1 MKLKKFAK
9 KEFVIANLAEGTQS
23 HSRWSK
29 HGVSLVT
36 VLMFMLVATIAA
48 TATYKWITSEGHSSA
63 SRMMQREAYQSAMA
77 GIENARSWMTYNA
90 NDFGALVTQYFQ
102 SGKKAILMTPE
113 LQSSLNNMGQ
123 LFNVWLTGV
132 EVNSNGTYKVQI
144 LSAGEARGGA
154 KHSEEAIFNVV
165 GLYQVNVPK
174 KKTTYSGTIDFDYN
188 YFGGGTKNAGD
199 FHTKS
204 MLING
209 NQTKDGNPA
218 YVEKNL
224 VVTGNFKVSGSQ
236 IVVGENAC
244 IGGYFDANNGVAGSN
259 FYIEGN
265 AKNFIMVSKTYNG
278 TTYNGVSGDVYV
290 GGDIVSANGNQELGG
305 SLYLGGTWHTNLS
318 GYQAGVKKNMCFGP
332 HAYLDLPDL
341 SKVFYADSDV
351 WIANAKAI
359 KNEKSNYDKIHL
371 GRGTG
376 SDIYSPYVYST
387 SDYTKEGSQ
396 GGKYRNYKIA
406 KKCVSGYGGLSCSDW
421 HHYPSEK
428 LSEAYQTDR
437 FYLDSTIKMEYR
449 TDGGQYKNYMWDDG
463 LVHADY
469 GGTTTYNPSYTWTT
483 CTSEAGTSDYSG
495 TIYFPTCTLHSWFK
509 SSGTRHNQVIGT
521 DPNIECGQT
530 VKSNCSSMWVDS
542 AGCDGTSHYVRD
554 PIITGINSFE
564 GFADSGCAKNI
575 KTFNSSIVSSL
586 NSCSSTATEQQLYN
600 GYVVVK
606 VTDAGK
612 TDFSTA
618 LDGKFIIIFSNKPS
632 MQQMPATT
640 KGSYVFV
647 YFKEGAGEILMGD
660 TATHNYFLYSPK
672 NIDKIQKDWTGSVYT
687 AVGTP
692 GSSPSCA
699 TVSDLIGVKNIE
711 SDSNMLKSL
720 AGSAILCDNVSSAS
734 CGGVVSATSSSSAG
748 GGGGSS
754 SSVATTVDTYHIA
767 TAPQL
772 GITLESQ
779 YESRTN
785 APAAANTASF
795 APSILVMPR
804 VIYLPPNPVGKLED
818 YYSVINLNG
827 ASETKN
833 PSKVNCE
840 APAGVSS
847 LETSGKLYSGDA
859 LAAGIHTCTY
869 ASGNGTYANSG
880 NVEFYVVVDGS
891 ASATTP
897 SVKFSTP
904 NAELVSGGAGSGV
917 AVNLTVPEESHGQ
930 FSVDVSVSSLPS
942 GWHLVTGANTALR
955 SGNVYTVTVVPNAT
969 TQKAFDIYAD
979 DGADAG
985 TVTFQL
991 TSPCSGCTIGS
1002 PSVENVVMTGSA
1014 LITRGSLAQYCAAYS
1029 TSCDNENKYATVA
1042 NRPDCNTDVI
1052 WVAANCTGSSTQSPN
1067 NTWKCG
1073 TNETITLRPM
1083 NIPSGCELFIP
1094 SANNSVSAP
1103 QNNESYTLYAS
1114 LKRAPH
1120 TLTIHRK
1127 GASSGD
1133 TKVKVFVSETNSF
1146 SDSPTFTC
1154 SDNECSYSV
1163 YSSQYVKLA
1172 YDLSAPDKFSY
1183 WYSTSANSPSTER
1196 LHTGSFIL
1204 QPISSDNTVLA
1215 QFNAKDLHC
1224 FYEDFH
1230 DLNAFCS
1237 SDVPC
1242 IANCAAAA
1250 SSSCEADVEA
1260 TSRWQLAYNN
1270 SSNAPVISGGSIYNN
1285 GETSALVLSNK
1296 HAGKNG
1302 KMTAMLQTTVL
1313 KSTAPANLGINSGLV
1328 IRSEADASSYLIVN
1342 FLGYGDSYSGTLKA
1356 RLCKSTGKGTGN
1368 STSNC
1373 TLREF
1378 TPSLQITPTSMIKVE
1393 MDVNGESL
1401 TIRATVD
1408 GTEGETSF
1416 TLNGDYALNGEYV
1429 GMKLS
1434 DRYFTLYDIGWSSTS
1449 FLFEGETC
1457 WDVPAVYC
1465 SFKANYLGDQV
1476 PKDSNV
1482 TPWVGASSWFEENGC
1497 EFAYYYSGEDNKS
1510 SMSSN
1515 TGVYDHLLASSIY
1528 KFGAEG
1534 LHGQTNQ
1541 TGETTHNDALVA
1553 VSSCLTTTSL
1563 VGKNSSCGYFQVGT
1577 INQCSMDYSI
1587 LSSTANPVSGQAST
1601 NLTINAPN
1609 TIDGIN
1615 LRESSLDF
1623 TISDLAAN
1631 QTIKVFLEDKNGKLS
1646 LPGYITGNGNSTLNV
1661 NVMSDVALFDPQHV
1675 VAVVM
1680 NGTSNYTVSAIKASC
1695 PYVFGVSNCQ
1705 ATYNGSKWI
1714 VTSTINNP
1722 AGAGSNGC
1730 TVTSDD
1736 NSIDMT
1742 SNKDINCPVDGR
1754 FEIADGGFYTRLNEN
1769 GNNQPKTVKFT
1780 ISAKNKEEQAVTPCV
1795 ATSEAYYPS
1804 QITCDNISIFKGQA
1818 FPPVKF
1824 DISNC
1829 PSGGCN
1835 YTVEYDGDNCTEGSG
1850 VVCSGSGTYD
1860 GTAQGT
1866 FKPNPAPSTSGM
1878 TAGTGSYKYV
1888 VRYLGQTANCPIEVK
1903 EPSPATATCSVTNGV
1918 VSGTITGAEWGE
1930 SVTAVIG
1937 LSDLQGNV
1945 LGTYTVQAG
1954 NTETYEYD
1962 LKTMSL
1968 TPGHTYAVTLTLNG
1982 VGQTCTNPSY
1992 TPPLDG
1998 FTLECPTGYV
2008 YDTGKSLALTGCD
2021 GEPACGEWS
2030 ITPSNDGVSLT
2041 TSTSAVTIANAVPG
2055 TTYTV
2060 SGERG
2065 TESSKLTRSCSI
2077 TFREPFSVRCNSTN
2091 TQDTIGNQSAA
2102 AAGDQI
2108 TITPYD
2114 VKGCYSGCSYDITT
2128 GGNSV
2133 YADPPPTN
2141 TYNDGSIVFTDD
2153 NGYKKT
2159 NYSLTITNGTEDK
2172 TCKFAVTYPG
2182 TCKEIK
2188 WTPTP
2193 NTTPSNTGGG
2203 SWTSKNAGGTW
2214 VAALD
2219 QNNSSTAVKSDCF
2232 DIDMSGYVCSGSYQ
2246 VRMVDCKGETVDWNS
2261 STLTL
2266 LSNNDET
2273 SGNNLP
2279 DPKSTIKIVA
2289 PKECTLSKLY
2299 FDGCVTH
2306 RPVISCADLSGSKVK
2321 GAAVVI
2327 KPTATKCD
2335 NSTKCSYTITGAGT
2349 NINHS
2354 TKNWTSGSNM
2364 EQLAVVNETGEKTYK
2379 LKVANEYDESEEC
2392 EFRINYTE
2400 PTACETVT
2408 WNMTGDNSNSASPSP
2423 KYPWKSC
2430 ATITTNR
2437 ICLGQVEIKAPPACE
2452 NKTGK
2457 WNGVDFQL
2465 QGNGPPTKNFTTNPA
2480 PSSVINLVI
2489 DDCDS
2494 IRSVYMTNCKETGT
2508 LQNNKMTEV
2517 DKLYEIPAGVCVS
2530 LDMNWNNGYWIP
2542 YGGVKLRCS
2551 GDHSIDE
2558 TVTVDSRC
2566 LSDHVHCA
2574 ISYSGDICAVSS
2586 ALYCSVSQ

>member
-1 MKLKKFAK
+1 MIFEMNNKRKA
-9 KEFVIANLAEGTQS
+9 
-23 HSRWSK
+23 
-29 HGVSLVT
+29 GVSLVT

-63 SRMMQREAYQSAMA
+63 SRMMQREAYQSAIA

-113 LQSSLNNMGQ
+113 LQSSLNNKGQ
-123 LFNVWLTGV
+123 QFNVWLTGV
-132 EVNSNGTYKVQI
+132 EVNTNGTYKVQI

-236 IVVGENAC
+236 IVVGGNAC

-278 TTYNGVSGDVYV
+278 TTYSGVSGDVYV
-290 GGDIVSANGNQELGG
+290 GGDIESANGNQELGG

-318 GYQAGVKKNMCFGP
+318 GYQAGVKKNLCFGP
-332 HAYLDLPDL
+332 HAYLDLPSL

-406 KKCVSGYGGLSCSDW
+406 QKCVSGYGGLSCSDW
-421 HHYPSEK
+421 QHYPSEK
-428 LSEAYQTDR
+428 LDGAYQTDR

-449 TDGGQYKNYMWDDG
+449 TDGGEYKNYMWDDG

-483 CTSEAGTSDYSG
+483 CTSEAGTSDYAG

-509 SSGTRHNQVIGT
+509 SSGTRHNQAIGT

-530 VKSNCSSMWVDS
+530 VKSNCSSMWVDGT
-542 AGCDGTSHYVRD
+542 GCDGTSHYVRD
-554 PIITGINSFE
+554 PIITGIGSFE

-606 VTDAGK
+606 VTDGGK

-748 GGGGSS
+748 GGGSS
-754 SSVATTVDTYHIA
+754 SSVATTVDAYHIA

-891 ASATTP
+891 AAATTP

-917 AVNLTVPEESHGQ
+917 AVNLAVPEESHGQ

-979 DGADAG
+979 DGAAAG

-991 TSPCSGCTIGS
+991 TSPCLGCTIGS

-1067 NTWKCG
+1067 NSWKCG

-1285 GETSALVLSNK
+1285 GETPALVLSNK

-1373 TLREF
+1373 TSREF

-1401 TIRATVD
+1401 VVKATVN
-1408 GTEGETSF
+1408 GVEGETSF
-1416 TLNGDYALNGEYV
+1416 TLSGDYGLNGEYV

-1449 FLFEGETC
+1449 FLFEGESC

-1577 INQCSMDYSI
+1577 INQCSMDYGI

-1601 NLTINAPN
+1601 DLTINAPN
-1609 TIDGIN
+1609 TTDGIN

-1661 NVMSDVALFDPQHV
+1661 NVMSDVAPFDPQHV

-1780 ISAKNKEEQAVTPCV
+1780 ISAKNKEA
-1795 ATSEAYYPS
+1795 
-1804 QITCDNISIFKGQA
+1804 K
-1818 FPPVKF
+1818 
-1824 DISNC
+1824 
-1829 PSGGCN
+1829 
-1835 YTVEYDGDNCTEGSG
+1835 
-1850 VVCSGSGTYD
+1850 
-1860 GTAQGT
+1860 
-1866 FKPNPAPSTSGM
+1866 
-1878 TAGTGSYKYV
+1878 
-1888 VRYLGQTANCPIEVK
+1888 
-1903 EPSPATATCSVTNGV
+1903 
-1918 VSGTITGAEWGE
+1918 
-1930 SVTAVIG
+1930 
-1937 LSDLQGNV
+1937 
-1945 LGTYTVQAG
+1945 
-1954 NTETYEYD
+1954 
-1962 LKTMSL
+1962 
-1968 TPGHTYAVTLTLNG
+1968 HT
-1982 VGQTCTNPSY
+1982 
-1992 TPPLDG
+1992 
-1998 FTLECPTGYV
+1998 
-2008 YDTGKSLALTGCD
+2008 
-2021 GEPACGEWS
+2021 
-2030 ITPSNDGVSLT
+2030 
-2041 TSTSAVTIANAVPG
+2041 
-2055 TTYTV
+2055 
-2060 SGERG
+2060 
-2065 TESSKLTRSCSI
+2065 TR
-2077 TFREPFSVRCNSTN
+2077 
-2091 TQDTIGNQSAA
+2091 
-2102 AAGDQI
+2102 
-2108 TITPYD
+2108 
-2114 VKGCYSGCSYDITT
+2114 
-2128 GGNSV
+2128 
-2133 YADPPPTN
+2133 
-2141 TYNDGSIVFTDD
+2141 
-2153 NGYKKT
+2153 
-2159 NYSLTITNGTEDK
+2159 
-2172 TCKFAVTYPG
+2172 
-2182 TCKEIK
+2182 
-2188 WTPTP
+2188 
-2193 NTTPSNTGGG
+2193 
-2203 SWTSKNAGGTW
+2203 
-2214 VAALD
+2214 
-2219 QNNSSTAVKSDCF
+2219 
-2232 DIDMSGYVCSGSYQ
+2232 
-2246 VRMVDCKGETVDWNS
+2246 
-2261 STLTL
+2261 
-2266 LSNNDET
+2266 
-2273 SGNNLP
+2273 
-2279 DPKSTIKIVA
+2279 
-2289 PKECTLSKLY
+2289 
-2299 FDGCVTH
+2299 
-2306 RPVISCADLSGSKVK
+2306 
-2321 GAAVVI
+2321 
-2327 KPTATKCD
+2327 
-2335 NSTKCSYTITGAGT
+2335 
-2349 NINHS
+2349 
-2354 TKNWTSGSNM
+2354 
-2364 EQLAVVNETGEKTYK
+2364 
-2379 LKVANEYDESEEC
+2379 
-2392 EFRINYTE
+2392 
-2400 PTACETVT
+2400 
-2408 WNMTGDNSNSASPSP
+2408 
-2423 KYPWKSC
+2423 
-2430 ATITTNR
+2430 
-2437 ICLGQVEIKAPPACE
+2437 
-2452 NKTGK
+2452 
-2457 WNGVDFQL
+2457 
-2465 QGNGPPTKNFTTNPA
+2465 
-2480 PSSVINLVI
+2480 
-2489 DDCDS
+2489 
-2494 IRSVYMTNCKETGT
+2494 
-2508 LQNNKMTEV
+2508 
-2517 DKLYEIPAGVCVS
+2517 
-2530 LDMNWNNGYWIP
+2530 
-2542 YGGVKLRCS
+2542 LR
-2551 GDHSIDE
+2551 
-2558 TVTVDSRC
+2558 
-2566 LSDHVHCA
+2566 
-2574 ISYSGDICAVSS
+2574 
-2586 ALYCSVSQ
+2586 